1 MSFGALAVI
10 IRSEMMRAVI
20 ILPVV
25 MRPVSMLLTGPAVK
39 FTKVFDAASSGF
51 KNFVGSA
58 VFIPS
63 SDLFP
68 HHGDDRLKRK
78 AIPNA
83 KNK

>member
-1 MSFGALAVI
+1 
-10 IRSEMMRAVI
+10 
-20 ILPVV
+20 

-51 KNFVGSA
+51 KNFVDSA

-78 AIPNA
+78 ANPNA
-83 KNK
+83 KKINENIVSPSFFDIIFPSVLSLI